1 VHPEV
6 FAYVGGFSSAP
17 DTKSPTNVLVPDPSV
32 PKQLKLIWLSS
43 GNQDGLIRI
52 GRGVHDYLKQNGV
65 AHIWNV
71 DGHAHDNPEWSANLY
86 LFTQHIFSVSA
97 SGAR

>member
-1 VHPEV
+1 
-6 FAYVGGFSSAP
+6 
-17 DTKSPTNVLVPDPSV
+17 VPDPSV

-52 GRGVHDYLKQNGV
+52 GRGVHDYLKENGV
-65 AHIWNV
+65 PHIWNV

-86 LFTQHIFSVSA
+86 LFTQHIFQ
-97 SGAR
+97 